1 MIEKNNI
8 IAIQNGAYKS
18 ALLKGY
24 NIHDANDLAG
34 DVVLKALE
42 SKRTLVFENINK
54 AYQWGSVSAKNL
66 ILDRQRKNK
75 LKFTCFDF
83 TRYWEYL

>member
-1 MIEKNNI
+1 MEKNII
-8 IAIQNGAYKS
+8 IAIQSGAYKS
-18 ALLKGY
+18 ALHNGY
-24 NIHDANDLAG
+24 FISDAQDIAG

-42 SKRTLVFENINK
+42 SKKTLVFDNLNK

-66 ILDRQRKNK
+66 ILDRYRKNK
-75 LKFTCFDF
+75 LKFKCFDF